1 MKIRENMELLTRR
14 LRERGVVYSV
24 KKAWVNLV
32 RRPVLG
38 RIDYLRY
45 RDRYP
50 EHLIFIA
57 GQAKGGSTWF
67 GKMFASLPGFELL
80 SPLPWKVNTG
90 VEWTDFE
97 STNLTPRI
105 FDEFHG
111 KLAVVKQHTWG
122 FPENVALLEEWKMR
136 HLISVRDPRDILISN
151 YYYAQQHPENW
162 DHGNAKGRSLEDY
175 LDAKLYSGDW
185 NRQFVDWARSWAMNR
200 NPEIS
205 HVIRYEDALEDT
217 SREMR
222 KALDFFGFTISI
234 DELERIVRQNS
245 FEAMSGRKQGQE
257 DTESFHRK
265 GIAGEWREVF
275 TAEQK
280 RIALEQAEDVLGAFK
295 YSLE

>member
-1 MKIRENMELLTRR
+1 MELLARR
-14 LRERGVVYSV
+14 LRERGVVYTV
-24 KKAWVNLV
+24 NKAWVNLV

-97 STNLTPRI
+97 STNLAPRI
-105 FDEFHG
+105 FDEFQG

-122 FPENVALLEEWKMR
+122 FPENVALLEKWKLK

-151 YYYAQQHPENW
+151 YHYTLKHPENW
-162 DHGNAKGRSLEDY
+162 DYKNAAGRSLADY
-175 LDAKLYSGDW
+175 LDHKLESGDW
-185 NRQFVDWARSWAMNR
+185 NRQFVDWARSWATNR
-200 NPEIS
+200 NPELS
-205 HVIRYEDALEDT
+205 QVIRYEDALRDT
-217 SREMR
+217 HAEMR
-222 KALDFFGFTISI
+222 RALEFLGFAISE
-234 DELERIVRQNS
+234 DELDRIVRENS

-265 GIAGEWREVF
+265 GVAGEWREVF
-275 TAEQK
+275 TDKQK
-280 RIALEQAEDVLGAFK
+280 RIAREQAGDVLGGFK
-295 YSLE
+295 YELV